1 MKRFFSA
8 ALAVFIFAISLF
20 SVSDTVQAQDNT
32 LYAADISDRTEYSG
46 VGYDG
51 FNFLKDGNLKYF
63 ATSYGNTEITL
74 KNDDTFGIGNIYI
87 VFDIEYGEYTL
98 TDNDSGKTVTVGQYS
113 FLHDYHDLK
122 KLFGNASHSVTVSFN
137 NGAVRLSEIKVF
149 SPGEPDPEEGIQ
161 IWEPPLEGS
170 ADMVLFTTHG
180 DDDQLFFAGLLP
192 LYGKGRGYAVQAVYL
207 TDHRNLTYQRTHEI
221 LNGLWSVGITAYP
234 VMGGFGDYYVVDSLE
249 QTYNTYEYVGV
260 TRDELLK
267 FVVTQVRRFKP
278 QVAVAHDF
286 NGEYGHGMHMLYTDL
301 LVQSLDVSSD
311 ASVYPD
317 IAEKYGTWD
326 IPKTYVH
333 LYEENPITLDLDQ
346 PLNAFDGLT
355 AFEVTQKYGY
365 PCHESQQYTWFTN
378 WINGYDTPITKA
390 SQIED
395 YSPCKYGLY
404 RTTVGPDTGKN
415 DMMENIVSYAEQE
428 RLAEEERKKQEEE
441 KRQEE
446 ERKKQEQLKKEQEE
460 KERQELL
467 KKQQEEE
474 KLRLEQEKQE
484 QEKTEQIKTTFKI
497 IFGIII
503 FLVAAAALVIII
515 LRVMN
520 KSKRKKRKKKQK

>member
-8 ALAVFIFAISLF
+8 LSAVFVLFLSLF
-20 SVSDTVQAQDNT
+20 PISATAQATDNT
-32 LYAADISDRTEYSG
+32 LYAVNISDKTEYSG

-51 FNFLKDGNLKYF
+51 FNFLKDNNTKYF
-63 ATSYGNTEITL
+63 VTSYGNTEITL
-74 KNDDTFGIGNIYI
+74 KNDDGIGGLYLI
-87 VFDIEYGEYTL
+87 FDIEYGEYSL

-113 FLHDYHDLK
+113 FLHDYHDME
-122 KLFGNASHSVTVSFN
+122 KLFGAFPHSVTVSFN
-137 NGAVRLSEIKVF
+137 NGAVRLSELNTF
-149 SPGEPDPEEGIQ
+149 SVGAPPEEVQ
-161 IWEPPLEGS
+161 VWQAPLEGC

-192 LYGKGRGYAVQAVYL
+192 LYGAGRGYAVQVVYL

-234 VMGGFGDYYVVDSLE
+234 VMGEFGDYYVKDSLE
-249 QTYNTYEYVGV
+249 MTYNTYEYVGV
-260 TRDELLK
+260 TRDELLR
-267 FVVTQVRRFKP
+267 FMVTQVRRFKP

-301 LVQSLDVSSD
+301 LVQSLDISND

-317 IAEKYGTWD
+317 IAEKYGLWD

-333 LYEENPITLDLDQ
+333 LYEKNPITLDLDQ
-346 PLNAFDGLT
+346 PLDAFEGLT

-365 PCHESQQYTWFTN
+365 PCHESQQYTWFTD
-378 WINGYDTPITKA
+378 WINGTDTPITKA
-390 SQIED
+390 SQIKD

-428 RLAEEERKKQEEE
+428 RIAEEKRLKEEEE

-467 KKQQEEE
+467 LKQQEEE
-474 KLRLEQEKQE
+474 RLRLEQEKQE
-484 QEKTEQIKTTFKI
+484 QEKSRRLELI
-497 IFGIII
+497 IVIIL
-503 FLVAAAALVIII
+503 LVILAFSLVIIG
-515 LRVMN
+515 LRIFN
-520 KSKRKKRKKKQK
+520 KSKKKKKRRRKR